1 MNKDSDS
8 IGRKNPE
15 GYTDLTP
22 YDALTKRERH
32 DAYYRKLGREDALR
46 MEDAIRRAKA
56 IFSAAGFRAVGR
68 IRLQNVR
75 TGKIYE

>member
-1 MNKDSDS
+1 MNKDSD
-8 IGRKNPE
+8 IIERKNPE

-32 DAYYRKLGREDALR
+32 NAYYRKLGREDALR